1 MVDNK
6 FPLIEKARAW
16 FHRQPSAQQKNIK
29 KYGTIGTFVLIALG
43 IYYMTGQ
50 DKKKPVEPPKQTDVS
65 ASKTDSYVQDD
76 IVSTLG
82 NKIDSM
88 EGNIDSKVKDAVLQA
103 INKGQFNL
111 TPPPGNTTS
120 SNAPSDPLADPN
132 APAALGST
140 AGNAGN
146 TGNTGNAN
154 PDYPGMGSY
163 PTPTGYG
170 DSPSQGTSSDTGP
183 SEEKP
188 VLWVGDISDA
198 NDDIADVSSP
208 EDTSAKKNEIQL
220 PVGFMKAKL
229 LVGVNALTGQYG
241 SENPQTL
248 MFRVQAP
255 AQLPNFIKMNL
266 RGCFAIANASGNLS
280 SERIIVLPV
289 SMHCMTMD
297 GQYIVEGD
305 VTGFV
310 SDRDGKRDMSARVV
324 SRAGRLL
331 ASTVFAKSI
340 EGFANVIGNQSIQQ
354 NVSPLGSINTIK
366 PDEASKNAAATGV
379 AGGFTEVSKYL
390 LNLAQQTS
398 PALETGPGKDVTLFI
413 QKTAVLEI
421 KQVRIK

>member
-1 MVDNK
+1 MAAPQEDN
-6 FPLIEKARAW
+6 
-16 FHRQPSAQQKNIK
+16 
-29 KYGTIGTFVLIALG
+29 
-43 IYYMTGQ
+43 
-50 DKKKPVEPPKQTDVS
+50 
-65 ASKTDSYVQDD
+65 
-76 IVSTLG
+76 
-82 NKIDSM
+82 
-88 EGNIDSKVKDAVLQA
+88 
-103 INKGQFNL
+103 
-111 TPPPGNTTS
+111 
-120 SNAPSDPLADPN
+120 
-132 APAALGST
+132 
-140 AGNAGN
+140 
-146 TGNTGNAN
+146 
-154 PDYPGMGSY
+154 
-163 PTPTGYG
+163 
-170 DSPSQGTSSDTGP
+170 
-183 SEEKP
+183 
-188 VLWVGDISDA
+188 
-198 NDDIADVSSP
+198 
-208 EDTSAKKNEIQL
+208 SAKKNEIQL

-241 SENPQTL
+241 SDNPQTL

-266 RGCFAIANASGNLS
+266 RGCFVIANASGNLS

-297 GQYIVEGD
+297 GGYIVEGD

-331 ASTVFAKSI
+331 AGTVLAKSV
-340 EGFANVIGNQSIQQ
+340 EAFANVIGNQSIQQ

-398 PALETGPGKDVTLFI
+398 PALETGPGKDVTLFV
-413 QKTAVLEI
+413 QKTASLEI

>member
-29 KYGTIGTFVLIALG
+29 KYGTIGTFVIIALG
-43 IYYMTGQ
+43 IYYLTGQ
-50 DKKKPVEPPKQTDVS
+50 DKKKPVEPPKQTDV
-65 ASKTDSYVQDD
+65 AEAKTSSYVQDD

-82 NKIDSM
+82 GQIKDLKSGIDTQ
-88 EGNIDSKVKDAVLQA
+88 VKDAVA
-103 INKGQFNL
+103 DAMAKGQFSL
-111 TPPPGNTTS
+111 TPPPAAAETNT
-120 SNAPSDPLADPN
+120 P
-132 APAALGST
+132 
-140 AGNAGN
+140 AGNLPATQN
-146 TGNTGNAN
+146 ADAQAPNPGNAS
-154 PDYPGMGSY
+154 DGTGMLSY
-163 PTPTGYG
+163 PTPAAYT
-170 DSPSQGTSSDTGP
+170 DPSSQGGKQDSGNGEEP
-183 SEEKP
+183 S
-188 VLWVGDISDA
+188 VMWVGGISDG
-198 NDDIADVSSP
+198 NGDIGMAAP
-208 EDTSAKKNEIQL
+208 QEDNSAKKNEIQL

-241 SENPQTL
+241 SDNPQTV

-266 RGCFAIANASGNLS
+266 RGCFVIANAAGNLS

-297 GQYIVEGD
+297 GGYIVEGD

-390 LNLAQQTS
+390 LNLVQQTS

-413 QKTAVLEI
+413 QKTASLEI

>member
-29 KYGTIGTFVLIALG
+29 KYGTISVFVLGALG
-43 IYYMTGQ
+43 IYYLTGQ
-50 DKKKPVEPPKQTDVS
+50 DKKKPVEPPKQEDVTQ
-65 ASKTDSYVQDD
+65 AKTDSYIQDD
-76 IVSTLG
+76 IVSSLG
-82 NKIDSM
+82 GKIQNLES
-88 EGNIDSKVKDAVLQA
+88 NIDGKVKDAVAEAVQ
-103 INKGQFNL
+103 KGQFNL
-111 TPPPGNTTS
+111 TPPPPASNMGSAPNTTGT
-120 SNAPSDPLADPN
+120 
-132 APAALGST
+132 AASGEGT
-140 AGNAGN
+140 V
-146 TGNTGNAN
+146 
-154 PDYPGMGSY
+154 DYPGMNSY
-163 PTPTGYG
+163 PTPSAYNDPSAQTGSTDAAAG
-170 DSPSQGTSSDTGP
+170 
-183 SEEKP
+183 EEP
-188 VLWVGDISDA
+188 TVVWVGGISDG
-198 NDDIADVSSP
+198 NGDIAMPSAPEVS
-208 EDTSAKKNEIQL
+208 SAKKNEIQL

-241 SENPQTL
+241 SDNPQTL

-266 RGCFAIANASGNLS
+266 RGCFVIANASGNLS

-297 GQYIVEGD
+297 GGYIVEGD

-366 PDEASKNAAATGV
+366 PDEATKNAAATGV

-398 PALETGPGKDVTLFI
+398 PALETGPGKDVTLFV
-413 QKTAVLEI
+413 QKTAALEI

>member
-1 MVDNK
+1 MVDKK

-29 KYGTIGTFVLIALG
+29 KYGTIAIFTLIAIG

-50 DKKKPVEPPKQTDVS
+50 DKKKAVEPPKKTDIT
-65 ASKTDSYVQDD
+65 ASKTESLVQDD

-82 NKIDSM
+82 GKIGDL
-88 EGNIDSKVKDAVLQA
+88 EGNIDNKVKDAVTAA
-103 INKGQFNL
+103 IKNGQFRL
-111 TPPPGNTTS
+111 TPPPSNPADGSPAKDSRADGTS
-120 SNAPSDPLADPN
+120 
-132 APAALGST
+132 GSQE
-140 AGNAGN
+140 N
-146 TGNTGNAN
+146 TGTGVT
-154 PDYPGMGSY
+154 DYPGMGSY
-163 PTPTGYG
+163 PPPSGFSENTAQGSSSPGSTPE
-170 DSPSQGTSSDTGP
+170 DKK
-183 SEEKP
+183 E
-188 VLWVGDISDA
+188 VIWVGGISDG
-198 NDDIADVSSP
+198 NGDIALPSAP
-208 EDTSAKKNEIQL
+208 EDTASKKNEIQL

-241 SENPQTL
+241 SDNPQTL

-266 RGCFAIANASGNLS
+266 RGCFVIANASGNLS

-297 GQYIVEGD
+297 GAYIVEGD

-331 ASTVFAKSI
+331 ASSVFAKSI

-354 NVSPLGSINTIK
+354 NVSPLGSTNTIK
-366 PDEASKNAAATGV
+366 PGEATQNAAATGV

-398 PALETGPGKDVTLFI
+398 PALETGPGKDVTLFV
-413 QKTAVLEI
+413 QKTAALEI

>member
-29 KYGTIGTFVLIALG
+29 KYGTISVFVLGALG
-43 IYYMTGQ
+43 IYYLTGQ
-50 DKKKPVEPPKQTDVS
+50 DKKKPVEPPKQEDVTQ
-65 ASKTDSYVQDD
+65 AKTDSYIQDD
-76 IVSTLG
+76 IVSSLG
-82 NKIDSM
+82 GKIQNLES
-88 EGNIDSKVKDAVLQA
+88 NIDGKVKDAVAEAVQ
-103 INKGQFNL
+103 KGQFNL
-111 TPPPGNTTS
+111 TPPPPASNMGSTPVDTQGAPNTTGT
-120 SNAPSDPLADPN
+120 
-132 APAALGST
+132 AASGEGT
-140 AGNAGN
+140 V
-146 TGNTGNAN
+146 
-154 PDYPGMGSY
+154 DYPGMNSY
-163 PTPTGYG
+163 PTPSAYNDPSAQTGSADAAAG
-170 DSPSQGTSSDTGP
+170 
-183 SEEKP
+183 EEP
-188 VLWVGDISDA
+188 TVVWVGGISDS
-198 NDDIADVSSP
+198 NGDIAMPSAPEVS
-208 EDTSAKKNEIQL
+208 SAKKNEIQL

-241 SENPQTL
+241 SDNPQTL

-266 RGCFAIANASGNLS
+266 RGCFVIANASGNLS

-297 GQYIVEGD
+297 GGYIVEGD

-366 PDEASKNAAATGV
+366 PDEATKNAAATGV

-398 PALETGPGKDVTLFI
+398 PALETGPGKDVTLFV
-413 QKTAVLEI
+413 QKTAALEI

>member
-29 KYGTIGTFVLIALG
+29 KYGTISVFVLGALG
-43 IYYMTGQ
+43 IYYLTGQ
-50 DKKKPVEPPKQTDVS
+50 DKKKPVEPPKQEDVTQ
-65 ASKTDSYVQDD
+65 AKTDSYIQDD
-76 IVSTLG
+76 IVSSLG
-82 NKIDSM
+82 GKIQNLES
-88 EGNIDSKVKDAVLQA
+88 NIDGKVKDAVAEAVQ
-103 INKGQFNL
+103 KGQFNL
-111 TPPPGNTTS
+111 TPPPPASNMGSTPVDTQGAPNTTGT
-120 SNAPSDPLADPN
+120 
-132 APAALGST
+132 AASGEGT
-140 AGNAGN
+140 V
-146 TGNTGNAN
+146 
-154 PDYPGMGSY
+154 DYPGMNSY
-163 PTPTGYG
+163 PTPSAYNDPSAQTGSTDAAAG
-170 DSPSQGTSSDTGP
+170 
-183 SEEKP
+183 EEP
-188 VLWVGDISDA
+188 TVVWVGGISDG
-198 NDDIADVSSP
+198 NGDIAMPSAPEVS
-208 EDTSAKKNEIQL
+208 SAKKNEIQL

-241 SENPQTL
+241 SDNPQTL

-266 RGCFAIANASGNLS
+266 RGCFVIANASGNLS

-297 GQYIVEGD
+297 GGYIVEGD

-366 PDEASKNAAATGV
+366 PDEATKNAAATGV

-398 PALETGPGKDVTLFI
+398 PALETGPGKDVTLFV
-413 QKTAVLEI
+413 QKTAALEI

>member
-29 KYGTIGTFVLIALG
+29 KYGTISVFVLGALG

-50 DKKKPVEPPKQTDVS
+50 DKKKPVEPPKQEDVTQ
-65 ASKTDSYVQDD
+65 AKTDSYIQDD
-76 IVSTLG
+76 IVSSLG
-82 NKIDSM
+82 GKIQNLES
-88 EGNIDSKVKDAVLQA
+88 NIDGKVKDAVAEAVQ
-103 INKGQFNL
+103 KGQFNL
-111 TPPPGNTTS
+111 TPPPPASSMGSTPVDAQGAPNTTGT
-120 SNAPSDPLADPN
+120 
-132 APAALGST
+132 AAAGEGT
-140 AGNAGN
+140 A
-146 TGNTGNAN
+146 
-154 PDYPGMGSY
+154 DYPGMNSY
-163 PTPTGYG
+163 PTPSAYNDPSAQTGSA
-170 DSPSQGTSSDTGP
+170 DAAAAEEPS
-183 SEEKP
+183 
-188 VLWVGDISDA
+188 VVWVGGISDG
-198 NDDIADVSSP
+198 NGDIAMPSAP
-208 EDTSAKKNEIQL
+208 EDSSAKKNEIQL

-241 SENPQTL
+241 SDNPQTL

-266 RGCFAIANASGNLS
+266 RGCFVIANASGNLS

-297 GQYIVEGD
+297 GGYIVEGD

-366 PDEASKNAAATGV
+366 PDEATKNAAATGV

-398 PALETGPGKDVTLFI
+398 PALETGPGKDVTLFV
-413 QKTAVLEI
+413 QKTAALEI

>member
-29 KYGTIGTFVLIALG
+29 KYGTIGTFVIIALG
-43 IYYMTGQ
+43 IYYLTGQ
-50 DKKKPVEPPKQTDVS
+50 DKKKPVEPPKQTDV
-65 ASKTDSYVQDD
+65 AEAKTSSYVQDD

-82 NKIDSM
+82 GQIKDLKSGIDTQ
-88 EGNIDSKVKDAVLQA
+88 VKDAVA
-103 INKGQFNL
+103 DAMAKGQFSL
-111 TPPPGNTTS
+111 TPPPAAAETNT
-120 SNAPSDPLADPN
+120 P
-132 APAALGST
+132 
-140 AGNAGN
+140 AGNLQATQN
-146 TGNTGNAN
+146 ADAQAPNPGNAS
-154 PDYPGMGSY
+154 DGTGMLSY
-163 PTPTGYG
+163 PTPAAYT
-170 DSPSQGTSSDTGP
+170 DPSSQGGKQDSGNGEEP
-183 SEEKP
+183 S
-188 VLWVGDISDA
+188 VMWVGGISDG
-198 NDDIADVSSP
+198 NGDIGMAAP
-208 EDTSAKKNEIQL
+208 QEDNSAKKNEIQL

-241 SENPQTL
+241 SDNPQTV

-266 RGCFAIANASGNLS
+266 RGCFVIANAAGNLS

-297 GQYIVEGD
+297 GGYIVEGD

-390 LNLAQQTS
+390 LNLVQQTS

-413 QKTAVLEI
+413 QKTASLEI

>member
-29 KYGTIGTFVLIALG
+29 KYGTIGTFAIIALG
-43 IYYMTGQ
+43 IYYLTGQ
-50 DKKKPVEPPKQTDVS
+50 DKKKPVEPPKQTDV
-65 ASKTDSYVQDD
+65 AEAKTSSYVQDD

-82 NKIDSM
+82 GQIKDLKSGIDTQ
-88 EGNIDSKVKDAVLQA
+88 VKDAVA
-103 INKGQFNL
+103 DAMAKGQFSL
-111 TPPPGNTTS
+111 TPPPAAAETNT
-120 SNAPSDPLADPN
+120 P
-132 APAALGST
+132 
-140 AGNAGN
+140 AGNLQATQN
-146 TGNTGNAN
+146 ADAQAPNPGNAS
-154 PDYPGMGSY
+154 DGTGMLSY
-163 PTPTGYG
+163 PTPAAYT
-170 DSPSQGTSSDTGP
+170 DPSSQGGKQDSGNGEEP
-183 SEEKP
+183 S
-188 VLWVGDISDA
+188 VMWVGGISDG
-198 NDDIADVSSP
+198 NGDIGMAAP
-208 EDTSAKKNEIQL
+208 QEDNSAKKNEIQL

-241 SENPQTL
+241 SDNPQTV

-266 RGCFAIANASGNLS
+266 RGCFVIANAAGNLS

-297 GQYIVEGD
+297 GGYIVEGD

-390 LNLAQQTS
+390 LNLVQQTS

-413 QKTAVLEI
+413 QKTASLEI

>member
-29 KYGTIGTFVLIALG
+29 KYGTIGTFVIIALG
-43 IYYMTGQ
+43 IYYLTGQ
-50 DKKKPVEPPKQTDVS
+50 DKKKPVETPKQTDVAEANTS
-65 ASKTDSYVQDD
+65 SYVQDGGQIKD
-76 IVSTLG
+76 LKSG
-82 NKIDSM
+82 IDTQ
-88 EGNIDSKVKDAVLQA
+88 VKDAVA
-103 INKGQFNL
+103 DAMAKGQFSL
-111 TPPPGNTTS
+111 TPPAAAADTNT
-120 SNAPSDPLADPN
+120 P
-132 APAALGST
+132 
-140 AGNAGN
+140 AGNSQTAQNENAQSPTSGN
-146 TGNTGNAN
+146 SADRTG
-154 PDYPGMGSY
+154 MLSY
-163 PTPTGYG
+163 PTPAAYT
-170 DSPSQGTSSDTGP
+170 DPSSQGGKQDSGNGEEP
-183 SEEKP
+183 S
-188 VLWVGDISDA
+188 VVWVGGISDG
-198 NDDIADVSSP
+198 NGDIGMAAP
-208 EDTSAKKNEIQL
+208 QEDNSAKKNEIQL

-241 SENPQTL
+241 SDNPQTL

-266 RGCFAIANASGNLS
+266 RGCFVIANASGNLS

-297 GQYIVEGD
+297 GGYIVEGD

-331 ASTVFAKSI
+331 AGTVLAKSV
-340 EGFANVIGNQSIQQ
+340 EAFANVIGNQSIQQ

-398 PALETGPGKDVTLFI
+398 PALETGPGKDVTLFV
-413 QKTAVLEI
+413 QKTASLEI

>member
-29 KYGTIGTFVLIALG
+29 KYGTISVFVLGALG
-43 IYYMTGQ
+43 IYYLTGQ
-50 DKKKPVEPPKQTDVS
+50 DKKKPVEPPKQEDVTQ
-65 ASKTDSYVQDD
+65 AKTDSYIQDD
-76 IVSTLG
+76 IVSSLG
-82 NKIDSM
+82 GKIQNLES
-88 EGNIDSKVKDAVLQA
+88 NIDGKVKDAVAEAVQ
-103 INKGQFNL
+103 KGQFNL
-111 TPPPGNTTS
+111 TPPSPASNMGNTPVDAQG
-120 SNAPSDPLADPN
+120 AP
-132 APAALGST
+132 
-140 AGNAGN
+140 N
-146 TGNTGNAN
+146 TTGTVASGGGTV
-154 PDYPGMGSY
+154 DYPGMNSY
-163 PTPTGYG
+163 PTPSAYNDPSAQTGSADAAAG
-170 DSPSQGTSSDTGP
+170 EEPS
-183 SEEKP
+183 
-188 VLWVGDISDA
+188 VVWVGGISDG
-198 NDDIADVSSP
+198 NGDIAMPSAP
-208 EDTSAKKNEIQL
+208 EDSSAKKNEIQL

-241 SENPQTL
+241 SDNPQTL

-266 RGCFAIANASGNLS
+266 RGCFVIANASGNLS

-297 GQYIVEGD
+297 GGYIVEGD

-366 PDEASKNAAATGV
+366 PDEATKNAAATGV

-398 PALETGPGKDVTLFI
+398 PALETGPGKDVTLFV
-413 QKTAVLEI
+413 QKTAALEI

>member
-29 KYGTIGTFVLIALG
+29 KYGTISVFVLGALG

-50 DKKKPVEPPKQTDVS
+50 DKKKPVEPPKQEDVTQ
-65 ASKTDSYVQDD
+65 AKTDSYIQDD
-76 IVSTLG
+76 IVSSLG
-82 NKIDSM
+82 GKIQNLES
-88 EGNIDSKVKDAVLQA
+88 NIDGKVKDAVAEAVQ
-103 INKGQFNL
+103 KGQFSL
-111 TPPPGNTTS
+111 TPPPPASSMGSTPVDAQGAPNTTGT
-120 SNAPSDPLADPN
+120 
-132 APAALGST
+132 AAAGEGT
-140 AGNAGN
+140 A
-146 TGNTGNAN
+146 
-154 PDYPGMGSY
+154 DYPGMNSY
-163 PTPTGYG
+163 PTPSAYNDPSAQTGSADAAAG
-170 DSPSQGTSSDTGP
+170 EEPS
-183 SEEKP
+183 
-188 VLWVGDISDA
+188 VVWVGGISDG
-198 NDDIADVSSP
+198 NGDIAMPSAP
-208 EDTSAKKNEIQL
+208 EDSSAKKNEIQL

-241 SENPQTL
+241 SDNPQTL

-266 RGCFAIANASGNLS
+266 RGCFVIANASGNLS

-297 GQYIVEGD
+297 GGYIVEGD

-366 PDEASKNAAATGV
+366 PDEATKNAAATGV

-398 PALETGPGKDVTLFI
+398 PALETGPGKDVTLFV
-413 QKTAVLEI
+413 QKTAALEI

>member
-29 KYGTIGTFVLIALG
+29 KYGTIGTFVIIALG
-43 IYYMTGQ
+43 IYYLTGQ
-50 DKKKPVEPPKQTDVS
+50 DKKKPVEPPKQTDV
-65 ASKTDSYVQDD
+65 AEAKTSSYVQDD

-82 NKIDSM
+82 GQIKDLKSGIDTQ
-88 EGNIDSKVKDAVLQA
+88 VKDAVA
-103 INKGQFNL
+103 DAVAKGQFSL
-111 TPPPGNTTS
+111 TPPPPAADANTPAGNSQAT
-120 SNAPSDPLADPN
+120 PN
-132 APAALGST
+132 ANAQAPNS
-140 AGNAGN
+140 GNASDG
-146 TGNTGNAN
+146 TG
-154 PDYPGMGSY
+154 MLSY
-163 PTPTGYG
+163 PTPAAYT
-170 DSPSQGTSSDTGP
+170 DPSSQGGKQDSGNGEEP
-183 SEEKP
+183 S
-188 VLWVGDISDA
+188 VMWVGGISDG
-198 NDDIADVSSP
+198 NGDIGMAAP
-208 EDTSAKKNEIQL
+208 QEDNSAKKNEIQL

-241 SENPQTL
+241 SDNPQTL

-266 RGCFAIANASGNLS
+266 RGCFVIANASGNLS

-297 GQYIVEGD
+297 GGYIVEGD

-331 ASTVFAKSI
+331 AATVFAKSI

-398 PALETGPGKDVTLFI
+398 PALETGPGKDVTLFV
-413 QKTAVLEI
+413 QKTASLEI

>member
-29 KYGTIGTFVLIALG
+29 KYGTIGTFVIIALG
-43 IYYMTGQ
+43 IYYLTGQ
-50 DKKKPVEPPKQTDVS
+50 DKKKPVEPPKQTDV
-65 ASKTDSYVQDD
+65 AEAKTSSYVQDD

-82 NKIDSM
+82 GQIKDLKSGIDTQ
-88 EGNIDSKVKDAVLQA
+88 VKDAVA
-103 INKGQFNL
+103 DAMAKGQFSL
-111 TPPPGNTTS
+111 TPPPAAAETNTSAANSQATQ
-120 SNAPSDPLADPN
+120 NANAQAPN
-132 APAALGST
+132 S
-140 AGNAGN
+140 GNASDG
-146 TGNTGNAN
+146 TG
-154 PDYPGMGSY
+154 MLSY
-163 PTPTGYG
+163 PTPAAYT
-170 DSPSQGTSSDTGP
+170 DPSSQGGKQDSGNG
-183 SEEKP
+183 EEAS
-188 VLWVGDISDA
+188 VMWVGGISDG
-198 NDDIADVSSP
+198 NGDIGMAAP
-208 EDTSAKKNEIQL
+208 QEDNSAKKNEIQL

-241 SENPQTL
+241 SDNPQTL

-266 RGCFAIANASGNLS
+266 RGCFVIANASGNLS

-297 GQYIVEGD
+297 GGYIVEGD

-331 ASTVFAKSI
+331 AATVFAKSI

-398 PALETGPGKDVTLFI
+398 PALETGPGKDVTLFV
-413 QKTAVLEI
+413 QKTASLEI

>member
-29 KYGTIGTFVLIALG
+29 KYGTISVFVLGALG

-50 DKKKPVEPPKQTDVS
+50 DKKKPVEPPKQEDVTQ
-65 ASKTDSYVQDD
+65 AKTDSYIQDD
-76 IVSTLG
+76 IVSSLG
-82 NKIDSM
+82 GKIQNLES
-88 EGNIDSKVKDAVLQA
+88 NIDGKVKDAVAEAVQ
-103 INKGQFNL
+103 KGQFSL
-111 TPPPGNTTS
+111 TPPPPASSMGSTPVDAQGAPNTTGT
-120 SNAPSDPLADPN
+120 
-132 APAALGST
+132 AA
-140 AGNAGN
+140 AGEG
-146 TGNTGNAN
+146 TT
-154 PDYPGMGSY
+154 DYPGMNSY
-163 PTPTGYG
+163 PTPSAYNDPSAQTGSADAAAG
-170 DSPSQGTSSDTGP
+170 EEPS
-183 SEEKP
+183 
-188 VLWVGDISDA
+188 VVWVGGISDG
-198 NDDIADVSSP
+198 NGDIAMPSAP
-208 EDTSAKKNEIQL
+208 EDSSAKKNEIQL

-241 SENPQTL
+241 SDNPQTL

-266 RGCFAIANASGNLS
+266 RGCFVIANASGNLS

-297 GQYIVEGD
+297 GGYIVEGD

-366 PDEASKNAAATGV
+366 PDEATKNAAATGV

-398 PALETGPGKDVTLFI
+398 PALETGPGKDVTLFV
-413 QKTAVLEI
+413 QKTAALEI

>member
-29 KYGTIGTFVLIALG
+29 KYGTIGTFVIIALG
-43 IYYMTGQ
+43 IYYLTGQ
-50 DKKKPVEPPKQTDVS
+50 DKKKPVEPPKQTDV
-65 ASKTDSYVQDD
+65 AEAKTSSYVQDD

-82 NKIDSM
+82 GQIKDLKSGID
-88 EGNIDSKVKDAVLQA
+88 NQVKDAVA
-103 INKGQFNL
+103 DAMAKGQFSL
-111 TPPPGNTTS
+111 TPPPAAVDTNTPAGS
-120 SNAPSDPLADPN
+120 SQTAQSENAQS
-132 APAALGST
+132 PAS
-140 AGNAGN
+140 GNAADG
-146 TGNTGNAN
+146 TG
-154 PDYPGMGSY
+154 MLSY
-163 PTPTGYG
+163 PTPPAYTEP
-170 DSPSQGTSSDTGP
+170 SSQGGKQDSGNGEEP
-183 SEEKP
+183 S
-188 VLWVGDISDA
+188 VVWVGGISDG
-198 NDDIADVSSP
+198 NGDIGMAAP
-208 EDTSAKKNEIQL
+208 QEDNSAKKNEIQL

-241 SENPQTL
+241 SDNPQTV

-266 RGCFAIANASGNLS
+266 RGCFVIANASGNLS
-280 SERIIVLPV
+280 AERIIVLPV

-297 GQYIVEGD
+297 GGYIVEGD

-324 SRAGRLL
+324 SRAGRLM
-331 ASTVFAKSI
+331 AATVFAKSI

-390 LNLAQQTS
+390 LNLVQQTS
-398 PALETGPGKDVTLFI
+398 PALETGPGKDVTLFV
-413 QKTAVLEI
+413 QKTATLEI

>member
-16 FHRQPSAQQKNIK
+16 FHRQPSTQQKNIK
-29 KYGTIGTFVLIALG
+29 KYGTISVFVLGALG
-43 IYYMTGQ
+43 IYYITGQ
-50 DKKKPVEPPKQTDVS
+50 DKKKPVEPTKQEDITQ
-65 ASKTDSYVQDD
+65 AKTDSYIQDD
-76 IVSTLG
+76 IVSSLG
-82 NKIDSM
+82 GKIQNLES
-88 EGNIDSKVKDAVLQA
+88 GIDGKVKDAVADAVQ
-103 INKGQFNL
+103 KGQFNL
-111 TPPPGNTTS
+111 TPPPSASNTETPPVDLQGTSNNAGSTTS
-120 SNAPSDPLADPN
+120 GA
-132 APAALGST
+132 GT
-140 AGNAGN
+140 A
-146 TGNTGNAN
+146 
-154 PDYPGMGSY
+154 DYPGMNSY
-163 PTPTGYG
+163 PTPSAYNA
-170 DSPSQGTSSDTGP
+170 PSAQAGSADANAAEEP
-183 SEEKP
+183 S
-188 VLWVGDISDA
+188 VIWVGGISDG
-198 NDDIADVSSP
+198 NGDIAMPSTP
-208 EDTSAKKNEIQL
+208 EDSSAKKNEIQL

-241 SENPQTL
+241 SDNPQTL

-266 RGCFAIANASGNLS
+266 RGCFVIANASGNLS

-297 GQYIVEGD
+297 GGYIVEGD

-340 EGFANVIGNQSIQQ
+340 EGFSNVIGNQSIQQ

-366 PDEASKNAAATGV
+366 PDEATKNAAATGV

-398 PALETGPGKDVTLFI
+398 PALETGPGKDVTLFV
-413 QKTAVLEI
+413 QKTAALEI

>member
-29 KYGTIGTFVLIALG
+29 KYGTIGTFVIIALG
-43 IYYMTGQ
+43 IYYLTGQ
-50 DKKKPVEPPKQTDVS
+50 DKKKPVEPPKQTDV
-65 ASKTDSYVQDD
+65 AEAKTSSYVQDD

-82 NKIDSM
+82 GQIKDLKSGIDTQ
-88 EGNIDSKVKDAVLQA
+88 VKDAVA
-103 INKGQFNL
+103 DAMAKGQFSL
-111 TPPPGNTTS
+111 TPPPAAAVNTNTPAGS
-120 SNAPSDPLADPN
+120 SQTALSENAQS
-132 APAALGST
+132 PAS
-140 AGNAGN
+140 GNAADG
-146 TGNTGNAN
+146 TG
-154 PDYPGMGSY
+154 MLSY
-163 PTPTGYG
+163 PTPAAYT
-170 DSPSQGTSSDTGP
+170 DPSSQGGKQDSGNGEEP
-183 SEEKP
+183 SVE
-188 VLWVGDISDA
+188 WVGGISDG
-198 NDDIADVSSP
+198 NGDIGMAAP
-208 EDTSAKKNEIQL
+208 QEDNSAKKNEIQL

-241 SENPQTL
+241 SDNPQTL

-266 RGCFAIANASGNLS
+266 RGCFVIANASGNLS

-297 GQYIVEGD
+297 GGYIVEGD

-331 ASTVFAKSI
+331 AGTVLAKSV
-340 EGFANVIGNQSIQQ
+340 EAFANVIGNQSIQQ

-398 PALETGPGKDVTLFI
+398 PALETGPGKDVTLFV
-413 QKTAVLEI
+413 QKTASLEI

>member
-29 KYGTIGTFVLIALG
+29 KYGTIGTFVIIALG
-43 IYYMTGQ
+43 IYYLTGQ
-50 DKKKPVEPPKQTDVS
+50 DKKKPVEPPKQTDV
-65 ASKTDSYVQDD
+65 AEAKTSSYVQDD

-82 NKIDSM
+82 GQIKDLKSGIDTQ
-88 EGNIDSKVKDAVLQA
+88 VKDAVA
-103 INKGQFNL
+103 DAVAKGQFSL
-111 TPPPGNTTS
+111 TPPP
-120 SNAPSDPLADPN
+120 P
-132 APAALGST
+132 PAADANT
-140 AGNAGN
+140 PAGNAQAAQN
-146 TGNTGNAN
+146 ANAQASNSGNAS
-154 PDYPGMGSY
+154 DGTGMLSY
-163 PTPTGYG
+163 PTPAAYT
-170 DSPSQGTSSDTGP
+170 DPSSQGGKQDSGNGEEP
-183 SEEKP
+183 S
-188 VLWVGDISDA
+188 VMWVGGISDG
-198 NDDIADVSSP
+198 NGDIGMAAP
-208 EDTSAKKNEIQL
+208 QEDNSAKKNEIQL

-241 SENPQTL
+241 SDNPQTL

-266 RGCFAIANASGNLS
+266 RGCFVIANASGNLS

-297 GQYIVEGD
+297 GGYIVEGD

-331 ASTVFAKSI
+331 AGTVLAKSV
-340 EGFANVIGNQSIQQ
+340 EAFANVIGNQSIQQ

-398 PALETGPGKDVTLFI
+398 PALETGPGKDVTLFV
-413 QKTAVLEI
+413 QKTASLEI